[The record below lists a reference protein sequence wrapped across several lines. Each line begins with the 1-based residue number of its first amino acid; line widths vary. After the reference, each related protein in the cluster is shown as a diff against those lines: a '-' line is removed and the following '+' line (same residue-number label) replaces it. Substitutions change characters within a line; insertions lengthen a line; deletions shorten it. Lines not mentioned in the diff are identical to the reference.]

1 MKIFA
6 QSNNV
11 VRADPIHNRRD
22 SSAVVRI
29 LNLGGLILF
38 LDFYGNGIFLENC
51 TSNREKL
58 EVSTDQIEGP
68 IKVPIRTN
76 NCSVESY
83 RNKLEDINL
92 FPNFDFQPRSLL
104 NLVSILIHVVFLPR

>member
-29 LNLGGLILF
+29 LNSGGLILF
-38 LDFYGNGIFLENC
+38 LDFYGNGIFWKIVL
-51 TSNREKL
+51 
-58 EVSTDQIEGP
+58 VQ
-68 IKVPIRTN
+68 
-76 NCSVESY
+76 
-83 RNKLEDINL
+83 
-92 FPNFDFQPRSLL
+92 L
-104 NLVSILIHVVFLPR
+104 NEYETAP

>member
-29 LNLGGLILF
+29 LNSGGLIRSDAKKIEPKAVVKHYCVWF
-38 LDFYGNGIFLENC
+38 DFYCIRRYIHMIALIGLMYDLRG
-51 TSNREKL
+51 S
-58 EVSTDQIEGP
+58 
-68 IKVPIRTN
+68 VPVLRD
-76 NCSVESY
+76 V
-83 RNKLEDINL
+83 
-92 FPNFDFQPRSLL
+92 LL
-104 NLVSILIHVVFLPR
+104 KKKALL